1 MNSVKDKIYKQIRHD
16 IRLHL
21 HDDVFFN
28 KFDVQPF
35 EQIKTKIYRDM
46 RNQVQVQIYQVQ
58 VQIYREIKNNTYET
72 TIQLRVPDL
81 LRTIR

>member
-16 IRLHL
+16 IRL

-46 RNQVQVQIYQVQ
+46 RNQVQVQIY
-58 VQIYREIKNNTYET
+58 REIKNNTYET

>member
-16 IRLHL
+16 IRLRL

-28 KFDVQPF
+28 QFDVQPF
-35 EQIKTKIYRDM
+35 EQIKTKIYREM
-46 RNQVQVQIYQVQ
+46 RNQVQI
-58 VQIYREIKNNTYET
+58 QIYREISDKIYET
-72 TIQLRVPDL
+72 IIRLHFPDL